1 MPTAT
6 MSEYLT
12 LSDVPLSCEAW
23 STENLSSFLDGPG
36 VRGADLV
43 NPSRSGEIPRRR
55 TLAARTFTIP
65 LTVNGYYDTD
75 DNPSADPR
83 ATLLANLDYLKAL
96 FTPDPTTLTGTR
108 VLQWVTPDGTR
119 EGDVHV
125 NPALSIQTLGPHAAR
140 LVVDVTLPG
149 GVLRDTDESLLPIS
163 INHNQTS
170 KTHTITVP
178 GNVEIQDARIEVDG
192 TSGDPSCDSFRIENL
207 TYDASGGVFVE
218 YDATVNDPLIIYADT
233 YTATHGA
240 TQVGGSITNGG
251 SAIWLPLRPGE
262 NSLRVLIPGNTV
274 NCHVHVHVKG
284 AWA

>member
-1 MPTAT
+1 
-6 MSEYLT
+6 
-12 LSDVPLSCEAW
+12 
-23 STENLSSFLDGPG
+23 
-36 VRGADLV
+36 
-43 NPSRSGEIPRRR
+43 
-55 TLAARTFTIP
+55 
-65 LTVNGYYDTD
+65 VNGYYDTD

-119 EGDVHV
+119 EADVHV

-149 GVLRDTDESLLPIS
+149 GVLRDTEETVLTVN
-163 INHNQTS
+163 INHNHTS
-170 KTHTITVP
+170 HTHSVTVP
-178 GNVEIQDARIEVDG
+178 GNVEIQDARIEFDKDG
-192 TSGDPSCDSFRIENL
+192 AGDPDCDSFRIENL

-218 YDATVNDPLIIYADT
+218 YDAAVEDPLIIYADT
-233 YTATHGA
+233 YTATLGS

-251 SAIWLPLRPGE
+251 SAIWLPLRPGT

-274 NCHVHVHVKG
+274 NSHTRIHVRG